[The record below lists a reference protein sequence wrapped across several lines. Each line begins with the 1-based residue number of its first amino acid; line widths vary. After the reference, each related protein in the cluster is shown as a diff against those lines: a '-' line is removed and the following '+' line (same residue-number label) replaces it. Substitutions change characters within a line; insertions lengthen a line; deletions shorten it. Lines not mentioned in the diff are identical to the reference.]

1 MISSYFGDNNEFES
15 QYLSGGVEV
24 ELVPQVTLKRL

>member
-1 MISSYFGDNNEFES
+1 MIISYVGENHEFES